1 VKLLKVKDKKMDL
14 TQISLEK
21 DIAHYFE
28 EDDLPRN
35 LFYLEK
41 LPRDLVKC
49 NLFIK
54 SDLILSGLPWFQGT
68 FEYLGEK
75 GFAANII
82 KDFEGKYLEKGSV
95 IPLGHLPFSKA
106 LTGERIALNL
116 LQRAS
121 NISTFTNK
129 FVEKANKY
137 NIKILDTR
145 KTTPGLR
152 SLEKYAVRMGGG
164 FNHRLGQT
172 DMWMVKDNH
181 KTFFGG
187 ATQAINFFKEMGA
200 FYTPIELEV
209 HDEKEFEMAKANNI
223 QHVMLDN
230 FSPERVKEL
239 VKKKPNSM
247 TIEVSG
253 GINLET
259 LDSYLIPGV
268 DAISVGALTYGAPA
282 VDISL
287 KFQRAE

>member
-1 VKLLKVKDKKMDL
+1 MDL
-14 TQISLEK
+14 TQISLKE
-21 DIAHYFE
+21 DIAHYFK
-28 EDDLPRN
+28 EDDLSRN

-41 LPRDLVKC
+41 LPEDEVDC

-54 SDLILSGLPWFQGT
+54 SDLVLAGLPWFQGT

-75 GFAANII
+75 GFASDALSQ
-82 KDFEGKYLEKGSV
+82 FEGKHLKKGSV
-95 IPLGHLPFSKA
+95 IPLGRLPFSKA

-121 NISTFTNK
+121 NIATFTSH
-129 FVEKANKY
+129 FVEKAKNY
-137 NIKILDTR
+137 NVKILDTR

-152 SLEKYAVRMGGG
+152 SLEKYSVRIGGG

-172 DMWMVKDNH
+172 DMWMIKDNH

-187 ATQAINFFKEMGA
+187 VSEAIAFFKEVGA

-209 HDEKEFEMAKANNI
+209 HDEEEFHLALQEGVE
-223 QHVMLDN
+223 HVMLDN
-230 FSPERVKEL
+230 FSPDQVRKVIQ
-239 VKKKPNSM
+239 KKTPGM
-247 TIEVSG
+247 TIEISG
-253 GINLET
+253 GVTLDK

-282 VDISL
+282 VDISF
-287 KFQRAE
+287 KYQRKS